1 MNDTEVKMNDT
12 EIILIRDMNNNKQS
26 NIKEKYSKPK
36 CIVQCKSKQNYNL
49 YNNNNAKTSKL
60 NNSFPNKNNN
70 IVYYDNTRETTLPKL
85 NNKIV
90 NCDNTREN
98 NSSNLGVTPE
108 NNINNNNIEKENSA
122 TIENNNKVFNEKG
135 EIKKQLPIENNKINP
150 AKTMN
155 FSFSQTNDDKAINV
169 PKNNVIKNRK
179 NCQCCY
185 CYGPE
190 NNKFKSCLCCKPD
203 KKYCCFINFLAY
215 IWIFILF
222 ILLLLLFLFIISF

>member
-70 IVYYDNTRETTLPKL
+70 IVYYDNTRETTLQKL

-90 NCDNTREN
+90 NYDNIREN
-98 NSSNLGVTPE
+98 NSSKLGATSENNINNDNIGKKYATIE
-108 NNINNNNIEKENSA
+108 NNINNNNIEK
-122 TIENNNKVFNEKG
+122 K
-135 EIKKQLPIENNKINP
+135 
-150 AKTMN
+150 
-155 FSFSQTNDDKAINV
+155 
-169 PKNNVIKNRK
+169 
-179 NCQCCY
+179 
-185 CYGPE
+185 
-190 NNKFKSCLCCKPD
+190 
-203 KKYCCFINFLAY
+203 
-215 IWIFILF
+215 
-222 ILLLLLFLFIISF
+222 ILL